1 MSDLPCQTP
10 GAVPRLAQLDS
21 FTRLAFSTSSAKV
34 ETGNHPDR
42 PPTPVG
48 HLHAKT
54 ARLHRAPS
62 RSCGGASK
70 MRGESRARRGVASD
84 EGPSLQSPPGKVH
97 LWPPA
102 AHLPRFP
109 SPEGT
114 LRRTDS
120 EPCPSVVE
128 VSSPR
133 PGKGRTLSGLWFF
146 PCERPD
152 QGRGRR
158 RADSAPPPRK
168 APHWPRDLT
177 EGPFSL
183 DLPCRRRELCKVNT
197 HKTDT
202 GQRPVEGR
210 KAESALPPRK
220 VPHWPRDLAEG
231 PFSLDLPCKRR
242 ELGKCSSR

>member
-54 ARLHRAPS
+54 ARLRRAPS

-70 MRGESRARRGVASD
+70 KRGESRERQGMAS
-84 EGPSLQSPPGKVH
+84 EKGPSLRLPPGKVR

-102 AHLPRFP
+102 AHLPRSP

-114 LRRTDS
+114 LWRTDS
-120 EPCPSVVE
+120 EPCPSVGE
-128 VSSPR
+128 VYSPR
-133 PGKGRTLSGLWFF
+133 PGKGSTLSELWIFAG
-146 PCERPD
+146 ERPGE
-152 QGRGRR
+152 GRGRR
-158 RADSAPPPRK
+158 TADRAPPPRK
-168 APHWPRDLT
+168 VPRWPRDMS
-177 EGPFSL
+177 EGPFSP
-183 DLPCRRRELCKVNT
+183 DLPCRRRELCT
-197 HKTDT
+197 RAS
-202 GQRPVEGR
+202 G
-210 KAESALPPRK
+210 
-220 VPHWPRDLAEG
+220 
-231 PFSLDLPCKRR
+231 
-242 ELGKCSSR
+242 